1 MSTAPAHSNR
11 LIRESSPYL
20 KQHAHN
26 PVDWYPW
33 GPEALA
39 RARELDR
46 PIFLSIGY
54 SACHWCHVMEHESFE
69 DDATAKLLNDHFINI
84 KVDREE
90 RPDLDQIYMTA
101 VQLMT
106 GQGGWPMS
114 MFLTPDL
121 KPFYGGTYF
130 PPVDKY
136 GRPGFKTL
144 LQTLAEAWK
153 HRRADVDQVAD
164 QRTEQVQLAG
174 QLATEAGALDAG
186 LLRGAVVRLGNAFDS
201 VRGGFGSAPK
211 FPHPMDLR
219 LLLRAWKRFG
229 NDDALGMVRV
239 SLDNMARGG
248 IYDQLGGG
256 FHRYSTDERWLAPH
270 FEKMLYDNALL
281 AVTYLEAFQATG
293 DAFYRQIVEETL
305 EYVLREMTSPEG
317 PFYST
322 QDADSEGEEG
332 KFFVWSAREVEE
344 LLGKDLA
351 ETFSYV
357 YDVSAEGNWEGKNIL
372 HRAKTLAQDAKL
384 LHVDEGELQK
394 QLASAKRKLLEAR
407 GRRIWPGRD
416 EKILTSWNGLMI
428 DAFAHAAQVLD
439 QPRFADAAAK
449 AADFLLHR
457 MRTKDGRLL
466 RTAGAG
472 GEAKL
477 NGYLED
483 YSFLI
488 NALVSLYEATF
499 APHWIEA
506 ALDLTQM
513 MIEQFW
519 DPADGGFF
527 YTGRDHERLIA
538 RGKEPQDNAIPSGNA
553 MAVTAMLRLAKLT
566 GRVDLMEKAEATL
579 QLFRGLMATHPMA
592 AGQMLNALDFFLG
605 PVEEFAIVGD
615 PAAEETL
622 RVLRAIRRGFRPNK
636 VVALKRSESNAA
648 RIEEVLPL
656 LRGKT
661 AAGTVTTHIC
671 QNFTCQAP
679 LMGAAALES
688 ALEAGA

>member
-1 MSTAPAHSNR
+1 
-11 LIRESSPYL
+11 
-20 KQHAHN
+20 
-26 PVDWYPW
+26 
-33 GPEALA
+33 
-39 RARELDR
+39 
-46 PIFLSIGY
+46 
-54 SACHWCHVMEHESFE
+54 
-69 DDATAKLLNDHFINI
+69 
-84 KVDREE
+84 
-90 RPDLDQIYMTA
+90 
-101 VQLMT
+101 
-106 GQGGWPMS
+106 
-114 MFLTPDL
+114 
-121 KPFYGGTYF
+121 
-130 PPVDKY
+130 
-136 GRPGFKTL
+136 
-144 LQTLAEAWK
+144 
-153 HRRADVDQVAD
+153 
-164 QRTEQVQLAG
+164 
-174 QLATEAGALDAG
+174 
-186 LLRGAVVRLGNAFDS
+186 
-201 VRGGFGSAPK
+201 
-211 FPHPMDLR
+211 
-219 LLLRAWKRFG
+219 
-229 NDDALGMVRV
+229 
-239 SLDNMARGG
+239 
-248 IYDQLGGG
+248 
-256 FHRYSTDERWLAPH
+256 
-270 FEKMLYDNALL
+270 
-281 AVTYLEAFQATG
+281 
-293 DAFYRQIVEETL
+293 
-305 EYVLREMTSPEG
+305 
-317 PFYST
+317 
-322 QDADSEGEEG
+322 
-332 KFFVWSAREVEE
+332 
-344 LLGKDLA
+344 
-351 ETFSYV
+351 
-357 YDVSAEGNWEGKNIL
+357 
-372 HRAKTLAQDAKL
+372 
-384 LHVDEGELQK
+384 
-394 QLASAKRKLLEAR
+394 
-407 GRRIWPGRD
+407 
-416 EKILTSWNGLMI
+416 MI